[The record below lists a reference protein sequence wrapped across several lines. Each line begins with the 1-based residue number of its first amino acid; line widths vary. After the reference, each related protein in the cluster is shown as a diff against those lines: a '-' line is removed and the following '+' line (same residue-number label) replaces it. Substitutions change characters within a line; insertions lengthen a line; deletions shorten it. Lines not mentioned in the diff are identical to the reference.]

1 MDNLS
6 INWLVGWYI
15 NVLIACGL
23 WNKLYYTITDFT
35 HPFPSTRAHDLLPM
49 SFVVYLV
56 LW

>member
-15 NVLIACGL
+15 NLLIACGL
-23 WNKLYYTITDFT
+23 WNKLYYTITNFT

-49 SFVVYLV
+49 SFVVYFV